1 MAAVNRRQVLI
12 GAAVAGV
19 VWNAWSLFIDIFIL
33 GQRYTAAQQADQ
45 FLSQPRYPAFVVQW
59 IVMLFLLSA
68 ICSCLYASVRA
79 TMGPGPLTALKLG
92 AVLGFLAGFPVNF
105 ALATWMPLDRV
116 FPLWWMLEL
125 WVGAILATLV
135 AGWFYK
141 D

>member
-12 GAAVAGV
+12 GAGVAGV
-19 VWNAWSLFIDIFIL
+19 VWNAWSMVVNIFLL
-33 GQRYTAAQQADQ
+33 GQRYPVAQEAGQL
-45 FLSQPRYPAFVVQW
+45 LSQPRYPAFILQW

-68 ICSCLYASVRA
+68 ICSCVYASVRA
-79 TMGPGPLTALKLG
+79 TMGPGPKTALKVG
-92 AVLGFLAGFPVNF
+92 ATLGFLASFPMNF
-105 ALATWMPLDRV
+105 SIATWMPVDRI
-116 FPLWWMLEL
+116 FPLWWMLDL